1 MGWIDNQLL
10 ILIFC
15 YCHKQNKKYNV
26 IKVEIDQFFLSRLT
40 VQYGCSICYCSV
52 LDVVYI
58 NITVE
63 LMYVYTSPLMVI
75 KTFE

>member
-1 MGWIDNQLL
+1 M
-10 ILIFC
+10 
-15 YCHKQNKKYNV
+15 V
-26 IKVEIDQFFLSRLT
+26 ISVMKVEIDQFVPSRLT

-63 LMYVYTSPLMVI
+63 LMYMYTSPLMVI

>member
-1 MGWIDNQLL
+1 M
-10 ILIFC
+10 
-15 YCHKQNKKYNV
+15 V
-26 IKVEIDQFFLSRLT
+26 ISVMKVEIDQFFPSRLT

-75 KTFE
+75 KSFE

>member
-1 MGWIDNQLL
+1 MVIS
-10 ILIFC
+10 
-15 YCHKQNKKYNV
+15 V
-26 IKVEIDQFFLSRLT
+26 IKVEIDQFFPSRLT

-75 KTFE
+75 KSFE